1 MEPDH
6 EQLKTTVME
15 NKAQV
20 KIFSCRATRY
30 LADKIAKEYGAPL
43 GKSDVAVFSDG
54 EFRPSYEENIRGN
67 DVFIVQSTFQ
77 PTDNLF
83 ELLLMID
90 AAKRASA
97 RKIIAVIP
105 YFGYARQDR
114 KDKPRVPITSKLVAN
129 LLTNAGVSRII
140 TIDLHADQIQGFFET
155 PVDHLY
161 ASSLFVP
168 HLRSLNMDNLMFAS
182 PDTGG
187 TRRASMYAKIFNT
200 GFAICYKQRSKPNV
214 VDQMQL
220 IGDVEGKNVVLM
232 DDILD
237 TGNTIIKA
245 ADLILA
251 QGAKSVRAI
260 VTHPVLSGNAIDRIE
275 KSNLTELIVSDTIPL
290 SRPSDKITVIST
302 AKLLAEVIRR
312 VEAYESISNLYS
324 FQN

>member
-1 MEPDH
+1 MP
-6 EQLKTTVME
+6 
-15 NKAQV
+15 
-20 KIFSCRATRY
+20 
-30 LADKIAKEYGAPL
+30 
-43 GKSDVAVFSDG
+43 
-54 EFRPSYEENIRGN
+54 PSGHR
-67 DVFIVQSTFQ
+67 
-77 PTDNLF
+77 
-83 ELLLMID
+83 
-90 AAKRASA
+90 R
-97 RKIIAVIP
+97 
-105 YFGYARQDR
+105 
-114 KDKPRVPITSKLVAN
+114 TSKLVAN
-129 LLTNAGVSRII
+129 LLTTAGVSRII

-168 HLRSLNMDNLMFAS
+168 HLRAMNMDNLMFAS

-237 TGNTIIKA
+237 TGNTIMKA
-245 ADLILA
+245 ADLILSH
-251 QGAKSVRAI
+251 GAKSVRAI